1 MLNTGRKPVSV
12 APKNRKLIWK
22 VIRELKTFTVRDI
35 EDRTK
40 VINRTI
46 FSYLTVLEKAQILSK
61 EAVYQ
66 KDKGCLRTNVYTII
80 KDMGATAPVVSKSGK
95 LIEDTHQSRIWR
107 AVRILKTF
115 TLKDV
120 VATASQDDDPVS
132 LTATDHYLNC
142 LKKAGY
148 LTKRNQEKTYHLNL
162 AMNKGI
168 QAPQIQRIRQ
178 VYDPNLDKVVWT
190 SEEA

>member
-61 EAVYQ
+61 ELFIKKIKAV
-66 KDKGCLRTNVYTII
+66 
-80 KDMGATAPVVSKSGK
+80 
-95 LIEDTHQSRIWR
+95 
-107 AVRILKTF
+107 
-115 TLKDV
+115 
-120 VATASQDDDPVS
+120 
-132 LTATDHYLNC
+132 
-142 LKKAGY
+142 
-148 LTKRNQEKTYHLNL
+148 
-162 AMNKGI
+162 
-168 QAPQIQRIRQ
+168 
-178 VYDPNLDKVVWT
+178 
-190 SEEA
+190 

>member
-1 MLNTGRKPVSV
+1 
-12 APKNRKLIWK
+12 
-22 VIRELKTFTVRDI
+22 
-35 EDRTK
+35 
-40 VINRTI
+40 
-46 FSYLTVLEKAQILSK
+46 
-61 EAVYQ
+61 
-66 KDKGCLRTNVYTII
+66 
-80 KDMGATAPVVSKSGK
+80 MGATAPVVSKSGK

>member
-66 KDKGCLRTNVYTII
+66 KDKGCLRTNVYTLI

-95 LIEDTHQSRIWR
+95 LIDR
-107 AVRILKTF
+107 
-115 TLKDV
+115 
-120 VATASQDDDPVS
+120 
-132 LTATDHYLNC
+132 
-142 LKKAGY
+142 
-148 LTKRNQEKTYHLNL
+148 
-162 AMNKGI
+162 
-168 QAPQIQRIRQ
+168 
-178 VYDPNLDKVVWT
+178 
-190 SEEA
+190 